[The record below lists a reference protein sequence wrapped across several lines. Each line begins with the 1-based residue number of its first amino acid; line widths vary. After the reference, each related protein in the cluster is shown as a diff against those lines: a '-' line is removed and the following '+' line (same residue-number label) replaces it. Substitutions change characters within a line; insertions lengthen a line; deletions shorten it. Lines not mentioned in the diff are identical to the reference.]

1 MSDTPA
7 NTVTTAT
14 QTSTNVAIIPG
25 TEIVPAKPINQ
36 EIVAYTQAPAEDKQ
50 ELDAIIQEIDTND
63 RSSIVFFGSKAQEQM
78 SSISENMLEGV
89 RNKDLGGASASL
101 NDMIVA
107 IKGFDVDE
115 LNPTREQ
122 GFFER
127 IFGAL
132 FGKAKPVVAFLS
144 KYDDVRKQINDITDH
159 MESHK
164 TQLLTDIISLDKL
177 YDANLDYFHK
187 LELYIAAGE
196 EKLRMLNENEIP
208 AMEQAAEADAEN
220 MLAAQALRDI
230 RSARD
235 DLDRRIHD
243 LRLTRQV
250 AMQSLPSIRLV
261 QENDKTLINKIN
273 STLINTVPLW
283 KNQLAQAVTIFRMS
297 DAAETVKKATD
308 LTNDLL
314 ESNATNLRTANV
326 EVRKQMERGVFDIES
341 VRKANQELIGTI
353 NDSLE
358 IAEEGRAKRA
368 SAATELQHLES
379 ELRTA
384 LMSAKARKEELD
396 AAPSKAS

>member
-1 MSDTPA
+1 MSDNPS
-7 NTVTTAT
+7 NTVQTAT
-14 QTSTNVAIIPG
+14 KTAAPTVAIIPG
-25 TEIVPAKPINQ
+25 TEIVPAKPMNQ
-36 EIVAYTQAPAEDKQ
+36 EIVAYSQVEVTEKQ
-50 ELDAIIQEIDTND
+50 ELDYIIQEIDLSD

-78 SSISENMLEGV
+78 SSISESMLEGV

-101 NDMIVA
+101 NDMVLA

-115 LNPTREQ
+115 LNPNKKL
-122 GFFER
+122 GFWAR
-127 IFGAL
+127 L
-132 FGKAKPVVAFLS
+132 LGKAKPVAQFLS

-159 MESHK
+159 MEEHK
-164 TQLLTDIISLDKL
+164 TQLLTDVISLDKL
-177 YDANLDYFHK
+177 YEANLDYFHK
-187 LELYIAAGE
+187 LELYISAGE
-196 EKLRMLNENEIP
+196 EKLRMMNEVEIP
-208 AMEQAAEADAEN
+208 SVEQLAINDGEN
-220 MLAAQALRDI
+220 MLAAQSLRDI

-235 DLDRRIHD
+235 DLERRVHD
-243 LRLTRQV
+243 LHLTRQV

-308 LTNDLL
+308 LTNELL
-314 ESNATNLRTANV
+314 TSNATNLRSANV

-341 VRKANQELIGTI
+341 VRIANQELIGTI

-358 IAEEGRAKRA
+358 IAEEGRSKRKEAAK
-368 SAATELQHLES
+368 ELQTLES

-384 LMSAKARKEELD
+384 LMQAKARKEAHD
-396 AAPSKAS
+396 AAPSASS

>member
-1 MSDTPA
+1 MSD
-7 NTVTTAT
+7 NVQTAT
-14 QTSTNVAIIPG
+14 QTSTPAVAVIPG
-25 TEIVPAKPINQ
+25 TEIVPEKTITQ
-36 EIVAYTQAPAEDKQ
+36 EIVPYAQTEVAEKQ
-50 ELDAIIQEIDTND
+50 ELDQIIQEIDTND

-78 SSISENMLEGV
+78 STISENMLEGV

-101 NDMIVA
+101 NEMVVA

-115 LNPTREQ
+115 LNPNRKQ
-122 GFFER
+122 GFFAR
-127 IFGAL
+127 L
-132 FGKAKPVVAFLS
+132 FGKAKPVVEFLS
-144 KYDDVRKQINDITDH
+144 KYDDVRKQINSITDH
-159 MESHK
+159 MEEHK

-177 YDANLDYFHK
+177 YEANLDYFHK

-196 EKLRMLNENEIP
+196 EKLRMMNEVEIP
-208 AMEQAAEADAEN
+208 ALEKSSTAEDAD
-220 MLAAQALRDI
+220 MLQAQALRDL

-235 DLDRRIHD
+235 DLDRRVHD

-358 IAEEGRAKRA
+358 IAEEGRTKRA
-368 SAATELQHLES
+368 SAATELQQLEG
-379 ELRTA
+379 ELKSA
-384 LMSAKARKEELD
+384 LLAAKARKEEID